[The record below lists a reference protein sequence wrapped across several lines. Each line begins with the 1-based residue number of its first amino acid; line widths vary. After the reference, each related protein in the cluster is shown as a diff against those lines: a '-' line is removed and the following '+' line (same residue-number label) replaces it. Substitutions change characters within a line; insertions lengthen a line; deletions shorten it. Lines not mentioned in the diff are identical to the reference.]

1 VSSEQ
6 LVVDCNATE
15 WLGGNS
21 VILPMNSLRSKNR
34 NGINLFASQQP
45 SGELSLRAFENGS
58 GPVPRA
64 RRQPEGV
71 SVVTLQE
78 VERPLTDAE
87 LEMVFPS
94 VPWRDPIR
102 ISDLDGNFAFACR
115 FCIARH
121 GIRGCDIPSLGHEKI
136 QRSVITE
143 RRAEGGKHA
152 AVTACNFDST
162 AGISRHP
169 ERRERGTAEWI
180 LK

>member
-1 VSSEQ
+1 MSSEQ

-121 GIRGCDIPSLGHEKI
+121 GIGGCDMPSL
-136 QRSVITE
+136 SMSAM
-143 RRAEGGKHA
+143 RRQATYRRTSPGGVSA
-152 AVTACNFDST
+152 
-162 AGISRHP
+162 I
-169 ERRERGTAEWI
+169 REYDAR
-180 LK
+180 